1 MPQERLR
8 KAFAAYLEEQ
18 GLKFTSQR
26 QRIFDRAFGSH
37 EHFSAETLF
46 AWLSSDPG
54 PRVSRATVYR
64 TLALLVEGGFMESL
78 DVGKGELVYEHI
90 AGHKHHDHM
99 VCVSCGRI
107 EEFSD
112 AEIERLQIQAA
123 LHKGFVMVDH
133 DLRLFGYCRSCVRKG
148 LCPPAVLGQGSEP
161 TVALDAQGSKPFG
174 VRLPGRP
181 RRGSAEAAPAERSTR
196 KKTGAEPTGDQGD

>member
-8 KAFAAYLEEQ
+8 KAFAAYLEGQ
-18 GLKFTSQR
+18 GLKFTPQR
-26 QRIFDRAFGSH
+26 QRIFDRAFRTH
-37 EHFSAETLF
+37 DHFSAETLF
-46 AWLSSDPG
+46 AWLSADPG

-112 AEIERLQIQAA
+112 SEIERLQLAA
-123 LHKGFVMVDH
+123 AQQKGFVMVDH
-133 DLRLFGYCRSCVRKG
+133 DLRLFGYCRVCVKKG
-148 LCPPAVLGQGSEP
+148 LCPLVAPGQPEGQGLPGPGE
-161 TVALDAQGSKPFG
+161 GWSKPYG
-174 VRLPGRP
+174 VRLPGRA
-181 RRGSAEAAPAERSTR
+181 RRGSSESTGTPNKPEA
-196 KKTGAEPTGDQGD
+196 